1 MNAYTW
7 IETCL
12 INEILCKYQPVFVWF
27 ERYVRFLTTRVVKH
41 NYKSVSSPR
50 TIAINR
56 EPFEEQDFVIRRA
69 YLRKPETKGEE
80 ETKG

>member
-1 MNAYTW
+1 MRTVLDM
-7 IETCL
+7 IH
-12 INEILCKYQPVFVWF
+12 IFVWF

-50 TIAINR
+50 IIAINR

-69 YLRKPETKGEE
+69 YLRKLENVPTSF
-80 ETKG
+80 